1 MKYQGFYTDS
11 RLNKVK
17 NKSTFSYRNKGKGE
31 PLMPYKDLT
40 EFSPRNVTKEGEV
53 DVAKHTAQRI

>member
-1 MKYQGFYTDS
+1 
-11 RLNKVK
+11 
-17 NKSTFSYRNKGKGE
+17 
-31 PLMPYKDLT
+31 MPYKDLT